1 MVFYVHLCDTTCWDA
16 TSDRAIRAELR
27 EALQSAT
34 PVAEVCDFVAEVDWS
49 GMAAADSGVKR
60 LLGELEQLTTEVI
73 EGDLDASAFLDR
85 ITQIES
91 AAYASRPG
99 P

>member
-1 MVFYVHLCDTTCWDA
+1 MDTI
-16 TSDRAIRAELR
+16 SIQSLSERAIRDALR

-34 PVAEVCDFVAEVDWS
+34 PVAEVCDFVAEVDWF

-60 LLGELEQLTTEVI
+60 LLGELEQLATEVI

>member
-1 MVFYVHLCDTTCWDA
+1 MDTIPIQ
-16 TSDRAIRAELR
+16 SLSERAIRDALR

-34 PVAEVCDFVAEVDWS
+34 PVTEVCDFVAWVDWS
-49 GMAAADSGVKR
+49 SMAAADAEVKR
-60 LLGELEQLTTEVI
+60 LLGELEQLTTEVT
-73 EGDLDASAFLDR
+73 EGDLEAEAFLER
-85 ITQIES
+85 VTQMES